1 MKRQLINDGLIM
13 DPAKRP
19 PRYHFNWV
27 WGDLN
32 GAVAADSAGEAR
44 GLIKANLGL
53 PKKKRLPQDVS
64 ITRTTN
70 LDYHQEVTKTL
81 DNLQTCAGQ
90 NQVGTDVG
98 ADNSLPDGGDGG

>member
-1 MKRQLINDGLIM
+1 MKRQLIDDGLIM

-32 GAVAADSAGEAR
+32 GAVAADSTGEAR

-53 PKKKRLPQDVS
+53 PKNKRLPQDVRL
-64 ITRTTN
+64 TRTTN
-70 LDYHQEVTKTL
+70 LNYHQEVTKTL
-81 DNLQTCAGQ
+81 DNIRTRAGKD
-90 NQVGTDVG
+90 QVGTDVG
-98 ADNSLPDGGDGG
+98 ADNSLAHGGDGG